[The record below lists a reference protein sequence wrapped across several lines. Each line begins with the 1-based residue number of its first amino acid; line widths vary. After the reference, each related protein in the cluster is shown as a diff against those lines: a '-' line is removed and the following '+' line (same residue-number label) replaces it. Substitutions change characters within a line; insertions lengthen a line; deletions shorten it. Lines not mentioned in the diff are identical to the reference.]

1 MGTTKRTQ
9 TPVPM
14 PRPDPRKEER
24 APNVFFDPEIRPSL
38 MGMQKS
44 GGGGNSMVRDWVSKQ
59 HEGTYDKKYGTAD
72 QAENYTVGKGQL
84 TFDAEGT
91 EGGRYHSR
99 TAHRPP
105 GASGVTV
112 GRGYDVGQHTHAK
125 TVADFVAAGIAPEQA
140 EAYALAAGKTGDTA
154 ATWLEN
160 NKDTLAEITPEQQK
174 TLFESTYGEMA
185 TDVQRISDK
194 PDTQAAYGDVDLKT
208 ADPTVRDTLVDLRYR
223 GDYTTNSRKKVQGL
237 AAENDVAGLAT
248 LMNDPEQW
256 KGVPPDRFARRAAYA
271 TQGAEEVEAERK
283 LPYFFAAPMDQLGNP
298 DLDLYGRPI
307 EKAEEELESEETP

>member
-1 MGTTKRTQ
+1 MGTTKS
-9 TPVPM
+9 TPSQIPM

-38 MGMQKS
+38 MGMQNS

-59 HEGTYDKKYGTAD
+59 HEGTYDRQYGTQD
-72 QAENYTVGKGQL
+72 QGENYNVSRGQL

-112 GRGYDVGQHTHAK
+112 GRGYDVGQHSHAK

-160 NKDTLAEITPEQQK
+160 NKDTLAEISPEQQK
-174 TLFESTYGEMA
+174 TLFQSTYGEMA
-185 TDVQRISDK
+185 NDVQRISDGAS
-194 PDTQAAYGDVDLKT
+194 TQAAYGDVDLKT

-223 GDYTTNSRKKVQGL
+223 GDYTPNSRKKVQGL
-237 AAENDVAGLAT
+237 AADNDVAGLAA
-248 LMNDPEQW
+248 LMNDKDQW
-256 KGVPPDRFARRAAYA
+256 ANVPADRFARRAAYA
-271 TQGAEEVEAERK
+271 TQGAEEVQAQSN
-283 LPYFFAAPMDQLGNP
+283 LLYTFAAPFDQVGNP
-298 DLDLYGRPI
+298 NLGLDGRPVV
-307 EKAEEELESEETP
+307 EAGEEQGEEQTP